1 MVKNIARLVG
11 THSSDEFMNKVLVRL
26 LCLELYLHDFC
37 LFQ

>member
-26 LCLELYLHDFC
+26 LCLLHDFC